1 MISGEAAN
9 LEKYANQL
17 PDTIYQCLRQMV
29 QMNLAEKADGIY
41 EVNGFRLSLESP
53 VTEPEEQRK
62 LEGHKQFID
71 IAFLVQGEEYMGIQ
85 PVCYVEKNIESHP
98 DRDLYFFKGRKGETR
113 VHLTPGSFVICFPED
128 LHRPLCSGPE
138 GPVQVKKAV
147 VKVPVD
153 AL

>member
-1 MISGEAAN
+1 
-9 LEKYANQL
+9 
-17 PDTIYQCLRQMV
+17 
-29 QMNLAEKADGIY
+29 
-41 EVNGFRLSLESP
+41 
-53 VTEPEEQRK
+53 
-62 LEGHKQFID
+62 
-71 IAFLVQGEEYMGIQ
+71 MGIQ

-138 GPVQVKKAV
+138 GPVQLKKAV

>member
-1 MISGEAAN
+1 MPSSDGTDESG
-9 LEKYANQL
+9 
-17 PDTIYQCLRQMV
+17 R
-29 QMNLAEKADGIY
+29 KADGIY

-113 VHLTPGSFVICFPED
+113 VHLTPGSFVICFPEIYTD
-128 LHRPLCSGPE
+128 RFA
-138 GPVQVKKAV
+138 PVPKG
-147 VKVPVD
+147 
-153 AL
+153 LYS

>member
-98 DRDLYFFKGRKGETR
+98 DRDLYFFKKRGNQSASHTGKLRY
-113 VHLTPGSFVICFPED
+113 LFP
-128 LHRPLCSGPE
+128 
-138 GPVQVKKAV
+138 
-147 VKVPVD
+147 
-153 AL
+153 

>member
-98 DRDLYFFKGRKGETR
+98 DRDLYFF
-113 VHLTPGSFVICFPED
+113 
-128 LHRPLCSGPE
+128 
-138 GPVQVKKAV
+138 
-147 VKVPVD
+147 
-153 AL
+153 